1 MVMSFEMA
9 ATLTGFALS
18 AIFGLVGKLLWSK
31 YSDLQMQIRELS
43 EGSRQMQ
50 STQTKTTTTIEY
62 IKKDLEKHDNTTER
76 MFELFESIQEQLSE
90 IKQRLAASKI

>member
-1 MVMSFEMA
+1 MSFEVA
-9 ATLTGFALS
+9 ASLVGFALS
-18 AIFGLVGKLLWSK
+18 TIFGMLGKLLWSK
-31 YSDLQMQIRELS
+31 YTDLQLQIRELS
-43 EGSRQMQ
+43 EDSRKVQ
-50 STQTKTTTTIEY
+50 SAQTQTTTTIEY